1 MITEIEKT
9 NICVALRE
17 YCAQKGSQNKAAN
30 SLDGVSSATI
40 SKMLAGDWE
49 LINEVMW
56 RSVAAQ
62 IGYAKKSWNI
72 VETRNYR
79 ALQTIFA
86 DAQENSLVFAIHG
99 ESGFGKSCAAGI
111 YAENNANVFVLS
123 CAEYWNRKMFL
134 SELLKSM
141 GRTSTNETV
150 AVMMQTIINA
160 LKKME
165 TPLIIID
172 EADKLNDKVLTFFIT
187 LYNSLEDHCGIILMA
202 TNYLEKLVENGLRQ
216 NKKGYKEIFSR
227 IGRKFIKLEDTSTD
241 DVVSICVAN
250 GVTDKPTIKKIIEDC
265 DGDLRR
271 VKRKVHAALKAREHK
286 SNSNNE

>member
-9 NICVALRE
+9 NICAALRE

-141 GRTSTNETV
+141 GRTTTNETV

-265 DGDLRR
+265 DGDFRR
-271 VKRKVHAALKAREHK
+271 VKRKVHAVLKSK
-286 SNSNNE
+286 SANANNE

>member
-9 NICVALRE
+9 NISAALRE

-141 GRTSTNETV
+141 GRISTNETV

>member
-9 NICVALRE
+9 NISAALRE

-111 YAENNANVFVLS
+111 YAENNTNVFVLS

-250 GVTDKPTIKKIIEDC
+250 GVTDKATIKKIIEDC
-265 DGDLRR
+265 DNDLRR
-271 VKRKVHAALKAREHK
+271 VKRKVHAALKSK
-286 SNSNNE
+286 SANSNNE

>member
-9 NICVALRE
+9 NISAALRE

-250 GVTDKPTIKKIIEDC
+250 GITDKPTIKKIIEDC

>member
-9 NICVALRE
+9 NICAALRE

-79 ALQTIFA
+79 ALQTIYA

-271 VKRKVHAALKAREHK
+271 VKRKVHAALKTREHK

>member
-9 NICVALRE
+9 NISAALRE

-134 SELLKSM
+134 FELLKSM

-271 VKRKVHAALKAREHK
+271 VKRKVHAALKSK
-286 SNSNNE
+286 SANSNNE

>member
-9 NICVALRE
+9 SISAALRE

>member
-9 NICVALRE
+9 NISAALRE

-86 DAQENSLVFAIHG
+86 DAQENSLVFAVCG
-99 ESGFGKSCAAGI
+99 EAGCGKTVSADSYAGSHR
-111 YAENNANVFVLS
+111 NVYVLS
-123 CAEYWNRKMFL
+123 CSEFWNRKLFMQ
-134 SELLKSM
+134 ELLKAM
-141 GRTSTNETV
+141 GRNPQGDTV
-150 AVMMQTIINA
+150 GEMMQTIISD
-160 LKKME
+160 LKRSE
-165 TPLIIID
+165 FPLIIID
-172 EADKLNDKVLTFFIT
+172 EADKLSDQVMYFFIT

-202 TNYLEKLVENGLRQ
+202 TDHLEKKIRRGLRL

-227 IGRKFIKLEDTSTD
+227 IGRRFITLKDASVPD
-241 DVVSICVAN
+241 IVDICAAN
-250 GVTDKPTIKKIIEDC
+250 GVTDSKTVKMILDDC
-265 DGDLRR
+265 DGDFRR
-271 VKRKVHAALKAREHK
+271 VKRKVHAVLKSK
-286 SNSNNE
+286 SANSNNE

>member
-9 NICVALRE
+9 NISAALRE

>member
-9 NICVALRE
+9 NISAALRE

-111 YAENNANVFVLS
+111 YAENNTNVFVLS

-187 LYNSLEDHCGIILMA
+187 LYNSLEGHCGIILMA

-241 DVVSICVAN
+241 DVVSICAAN

>member
-9 NICVALRE
+9 NISAALRE

-134 SELLKSM
+134 FELLKSM

-172 EADKLNDKVLTFFIT
+172 EADKRTTRFSHSSLRCTTRSKIT
-187 LYNSLEDHCGIILMA
+187 
-202 TNYLEKLVENGLRQ
+202 
-216 NKKGYKEIFSR
+216 
-227 IGRKFIKLEDTSTD
+227 
-241 DVVSICVAN
+241 
-250 GVTDKPTIKKIIEDC
+250 
-265 DGDLRR
+265 
-271 VKRKVHAALKAREHK
+271 AA
-286 SNSNNE
+286 

>member
-271 VKRKVHAALKAREHK
+271 VKRKVHAALKSK
-286 SNSNNE
+286 SANSNNE